1 MLVLGGLW
9 QKTRPGASGEVL
21 AIIPVLALFEYP
33 ENGSK
38 AAEEMSGG

>member
-9 QKTRPGASGEVL
+9 QNMRPGASGEVL
-21 AIIPVLALFEYP
+21 AIPVFALFEYP
-33 ENGSK
+33 EKGSK